1 MNNKGIPSILKERGK
16 VFCCCI
22 ECQYKEDRL
31 LFVCPIAGRSLYV
44 TDKYKKSVIGIT
56 MEGDKRWECTY
67 HGLKNPRGI
76 AVYNNRIY
84 VAGCRS
90 HSVVLMNTDGEIIG
104 DIIIEGISFPNKI
117 CLSPRADRL
126 LVTQF
131 QGTLIDI
138 ERNTVKIYRL
148 D

>member
-1 MNNKGIPSILKERGK
+1 M
-16 VFCCCI
+16 
-22 ECQYKEDRL
+22 
-31 LFVCPIAGRSLYV
+31 YV
-44 TDKYKKSVIGIT
+44 TDKYKKSVIAIT
-56 MEGDKRWECTY
+56 MDGDKRWECTY

-76 AVYNNRIY
+76 AVYSNRVY

-90 HSVVLMNTDGEIIG
+90 HSVVLLNTDGEIIG